1 LVAYAAV
8 AAVTALA
15 RPAAAFKV
23 FMISSTASDH
33 LAMSAA
39 ARTALAQM
47 GQANG
52 FTVDATTDNT
62 LINDAN
68 LAGYDVFL
76 SMHLAPFE
84 IKLEQRAAFEHFIQQ
99 GKGWVGVHAAG
110 LIIPSE
116 WPARNLPPWD
126 FYSTLM
132 GGAAYVTHPALQ
144 MGTAVLEDR
153 THPATRNM
161 PARFQILDE
170 WYEWSKNPRP
180 AVRVLGTADESTYRQ
195 VRPMGDHPMIWACE
209 AFQRALYI
217 SIGHDASDWGN
228 ASYKILIHDA
238 LLWAAGLSSGDAGSD
253 ALQDAPFENAPPEP
267 TERDGALDAPSSMD
281 VNAGGSSGA
290 AGGSGGAT
298 TGPTTSTTST
308 TGSGGAS
315 TGSGGG
321 SSAGPAASS
330 EGCSCRLASGSSG
343 GSSRASFL
351 WVGLGLV
358 AMKRRCRSSVNP
370 RSR

>member
-1 LVAYAAV
+1 MTKPSLAVCAAV
-8 AAVTALA
+8 AAAALIA
-15 RPAAAFKV
+15 RPSAASFKV

-47 GQANG
+47 GQMND
-52 FTVDATTDNT
+52 FTVDATTDTT
-62 LINDAN
+62 LINEAN
-68 LAGYDVFL
+68 LASYQVFL

-116 WPARNLPPWD
+116 WPVRNLPPWD

-144 MGTAVLEDR
+144 MGMAIMEDR

-180 AVRVLGTADESTYRQ
+180 SVRVLGTADEQTYRQ

-209 AFQRALYI
+209 TYQRALYI
-217 SIGHDASDWGN
+217 SIGHDASDWNN
-228 ASYKILIHDA
+228 ASYKILIRDA
-238 LLWAAGLSSGDAGSD
+238 LLWA
-253 ALQDAPFENAPPEP
+253 
-267 TERDGALDAPSSMD
+267 
-281 VNAGGSSGA
+281 
-290 AGGSGGAT
+290 
-298 TGPTTSTTST
+298 
-308 TGSGGAS
+308 
-315 TGSGGG
+315 
-321 SSAGPAASS
+321 
-330 EGCSCRLASGSSG
+330 
-343 GSSRASFL
+343 
-351 WVGLGLV
+351 
-358 AMKRRCRSSVNP
+358 
-370 RSR
+370 